1 MRRGRVPTKVPSH
14 VALAQTTS
22 PPMTIGF
29 SLFLI
34 AVGAI
39 LHFAVTATL
48 VGIDLQVV
56 GVILMIV
63 GVAGL
68 AITFALLQ
76 RQRRR
81 LPPPPPRP

>member
-1 MRRGRVPTKVPSH
+1 MLTRLPRGYAEGHIGEPGRVYAVPG
-14 VALAQTTS
+14 TE
-22 PPMTIGF
+22 TIRGMEF
-29 SLFLI
+29 
-34 AVGAI
+34 G
-39 LHFAVTATL
+39 VTATL